1 MKMNFNNF
9 LSGLVS
15 IICLIAVSTWA
26 AYGSNTMSVQVKT
39 TPLRDTPSFVGKA
52 GATLSYGDRVEVMN
66 TQGPWSKVSAPGGLT
81 GWVHTSALSSKRIV
95 LKSGQET
102 AQTRASSDELALAG
116 KGFNSDVEGEFKKQ
130 HQNIDFSWI
139 DKMEKMRISSGEMQ
153 SFLKEGGVVP
163 REGGAQ

>member
-1 MKMNFNNF
+1 MKANKF
-9 LSGLVS
+9 LCWIFSAIS
-15 IICLIAVSTWA
+15 IIAISAWA
-26 AYGSNTMSVQVKT
+26 ADGSKTMSVQVKT

-66 TQGPWSKVSAPGGLT
+66 TQGPWAKVNAPGGLT

-102 AQTRASSDELALAG
+102 AQSKASSDELALAG

-130 HQNIDFSWI
+130 HRNIDFSWI
-139 DKMEKMRISSGEMQ
+139 DKMEKTRISSGEMQ
-153 SFLKEGGVVP
+153 VFLKEGSVVP
-163 REGGAQ
+163 KEGGAR